1 VARFYSN
8 ENIALQVVME
18 LRRLDNDVLTSLEA
32 GNANASVPDPEVLSF
47 ASSRQRILLTH
58 NRRHF
63 LQLHLRRTEKH
74 CGIVLCTFD
83 ADFTGLA
90 HRIDVAVKALPNSAD
105 QLIRVN
111 RRD

>member
-1 VARFYSN
+1 
-8 ENIALQVVME
+8 LWTE
-18 LRRLDNDVLTSLEA
+18 LRRLGNDVLTSLEA

-63 LQLHLRRTEKH
+63 LQLHVRRTERN

-83 ADFTGLA
+83 ADFAGQA
-90 HRIDVAVKALPNSAD
+90 DRIDAAIAALPD
-105 QLIRVN
+105 CDDEIIRLN
-111 RRD
+111 RPA

>member
-1 VARFYSN
+1 
-8 ENIALQVVME
+8 LWTE
-18 LRRLDNDVLTSLEA
+18 LRRLGNDVLTSLEA

-63 LQLHLRRTEKH
+63 LQLHVRRTERH

-83 ADFTGLA
+83 ADFAGQA
-90 HRIDVAVKALPNSAD
+90 DRIDAAIAALPD
-105 QLIRVN
+105 CDDEIIRLN
-111 RRD
+111 RPA